1 MGFNMIRLL
10 HVEDD
15 PDILEIALMAL
26 GISGEFEV
34 KQCSDPADALG
45 EAQQFAP
52 DVLLLDLM
60 MPGMSGDTLLGKLR
74 TLPGLETTT
83 AIFMT
88 ARAQP
93 HEIQALIAKGAKD
106 VIVKPFDALTLGD
119 QVKAIYERP

>member
-1 MGFNMIRLL
+1 MIRLL

-15 PDILEIALMAL
+15 LDILEITLMAL
-26 GISGEFEV
+26 GISGEFEI
-34 KQCSDPADALG
+34 KQCSSPEDALR
-45 EAQQFAP
+45 EVEQFGP

-60 MPGMSGDTLLGKLR
+60 MPGMSGDILLGKLR
-74 TLPGLETTT
+74 TIPSLATTT

-93 HEIQALIAKGAKD
+93 HEIEALISKGAKD

-119 QVKAIYERP
+119 QVKAIFERA